1 MRRNG
6 RRGEGEDGKA
16 LREARKERGSGA
28 RSKGC
33 GTDERDEELGL
44 SKGRKGVFAEDLK
57 ERGKGGGGVT
67 GGGGRRQRRE
77 REEEDKEEEKD

>member
-44 SKGRKGVFAEDLK
+44 SKGRKGVFAEDLM
-57 ERGKGGGGVT
+57 ERGGVT
-67 GGGGRRQRRE
+67 GGGGGRRQRGE
-77 REEEDKEEEKD
+77 REEEDKGEED